1 MEEDYPQTFSR
12 IFFCS
17 ELFINHY
24 ININTL
30 KYFIYLQNINAL
42 KYFIYLFQILQCFME
57 VWGFQSQ
64 KQNLFGKKI
73 KLLFRFMYFLKVKF
87 CLWDFCNSQNQI
99 YLLWPKKQ
107 FCVRLKEKKS
117 CHKNLILG
125 KHILCLHKIA
135 TMGPASIIS
144 VVCAFNCFSNN
155 SERGHTIDPNQYFTL
170 SFWDKKIKVTLEYDA
185 TKTVIFCLWLHP
197 KPWEMCSICSALE
210 PSPPRRL
217 VFGLSF
223 PSKLTCAV
231 FGCV

>member
-1 MEEDYPQTFSR
+1 M
-12 IFFCS
+12 
-17 ELFINHY
+17 
-24 ININTL
+24 
-30 KYFIYLQNINAL
+30 
-42 KYFIYLFQILQCFME
+42 
-57 VWGFQSQ
+57 
-64 KQNLFGKKI
+64 
-73 KLLFRFMYFLKVKF
+73 
-87 CLWDFCNSQNQI
+87 LW
-99 YLLWPKKQ
+99 
-107 FCVRLKEKKS
+107 LKEKKS

-170 SFWDKKIKVTLEYDA
+170 SFWDEKIKVTLESDA

-231 FGCV
+231 LGVCNVDHFFKAFIEFVTISHLFLCFGSLGTRHVES